1 MAVAEA
7 EEDIEETTDIKD
19 IQVKDIEAAKD
30 MEMRIWRTVMETQK
44 QTTSTAI
51 FPLIIQSS
59 AVLHTASKQR

>member
-19 IQVKDIEAAKD
+19 IQVKHIEAAKD
-30 MEMRIWRTVMETQK
+30 IEMRIWRTVMETQK

-51 FPLIIQSS
+51 FLLITQSS

>member
-1 MAVAEA
+1 VAEA

-30 MEMRIWRTVMETQK
+30 MEMRIWRTVIETQK

-51 FPLIIQSS
+51 FPLITQSS
-59 AVLHTASKQR
+59 EILHTVSKQR

>member
-1 MAVAEA
+1 MAEA

-30 MEMRIWRTVMETQK
+30 MEMRIWRTVMETHK

-51 FPLIIQSS
+51 FPLITQSS
-59 AVLHTASKQR
+59 AVLHTVSKQR

>member
-1 MAVAEA
+1 MAEA
-7 EEDIEETTDIKD
+7 EEDIEEPTDIKD

-30 MEMRIWRTVMETQK
+30 MEMRIWRTVIETQK

-51 FPLIIQSS
+51 FPLITQSS

>member
-30 MEMRIWRTVMETQK
+30 MEMRIWRMVMKIQK
-44 QTTSTAI
+44 QMIYS
-51 FPLIIQSS
+51 
-59 AVLHTASKQR
+59 RM